1 MSSNINLTTFTKA
14 IFLFCLIVFIYTLL
28 PDSSLILKQGFKFII
43 FVGIFIIVLLSSKLL
58 NNDALESTY
67 NNAKQSDDRGSSTKI
82 DSSPNELYDK
92 LNSLIS
98 SSVLSINPK
107 ANTGIYMLDPDAQLF
122 NLQTANNEIFF
133 KTIKPSNQIIHLL
146 LEESKTLHQKD
157 YPEAW
162 DKIFNQNS
170 YRGSECVIGSKINLH
185 NSNIGF
191 ILIQFDHFSDLDKK
205 DILFFES
212 LGNFMTQGL
221 ENLESLEKYIH
232 GNESK
237 FRLLDLLSDL
247 NIQSDISQILSHFSY
262 LIRTYFQYDRMT
274 ISLKND
280 SGINATIKLVDGI
293 EDENQIDSEFPIYG
307 TLHGLPISTGE
318 MIFEQEWKSS
328 YQNISRFQNNES
340 PSEYKSILGAPIIF
354 DKVAEGSII
363 LEKLSNDPYKESD
376 IQNLNLIGRVLGS
389 ILYWIIE
396 YEKIHNDATHD
407 GLSGLLNH
415 QAFKNRIKEDV
426 LRAKRFQHQMA
437 ILIFDLDK
445 FKRINDTLGHQY
457 GDYVIKTVSKIMT
470 DNVRAIDAVARY
482 GGEEFAIILVN
493 TSADMAMVVAQRI
506 VDNIAHFPFDMDGE
520 KVNMTI
526 SCGMSEYPVHS
537 EQIKDLIEFADQ
549 AMYKAK
555 KQGGNSVLI
564 HRNDND
570 IDENNKI

>member
-14 IFLFCLIVFIYTLL
+14 IFLFCLVIFIYILL
-28 PDSSLILKQGFKFII
+28 PDSLLILKQGFKFII
-43 FVGIFIIVLLSSKLL
+43 FVGIFIIIFLSSKLL
-58 NNDALESTY
+58 NNDELESTD
-67 NNAKQSDDRGSSTKI
+67 NNAKRSDDRGSSTKI

-92 LNSLIS
+92 LNSLII

-107 ANTGIYMLDPDAQLF
+107 ANTGIYILDPDAQLF
-122 NLQTANNEIFF
+122 NLQTANNENFF

-146 LEESKTLHQKD
+146 LEESKNLHQKD

-212 LGNFMTQGL
+212 LGDFMTQGL

-363 LEKLSNDPYKESD
+363 LERLSNDPYKESD

-457 GDYVIKTVSKIMT
+457 GDYVIKAVSKIMT

-493 TSADMAMVVAQRI
+493 TSADMAMIVAQRI
-506 VDNIAHFPFDMDGE
+506 VDNIAHFPFEMDGE

-555 KQGGNSVLI
+555 KQGGNSVLV

-570 IDENNKI
+570 TDENNKI

>member
-14 IFLFCLIVFIYTLL
+14 IFLFCLVVFIYILL
-28 PDSSLILKQGFKFII
+28 PDSLLILKQGFKFII
-43 FVGIFIIVLLSSKLL
+43 FVGIFIIIFLSSKLL
-58 NNDALESTY
+58 NNDELESTD
-67 NNAKQSDDRGSSTKI
+67 NNAKRSDDRGSSTKI

-92 LNSLIS
+92 LNSLII

-107 ANTGIYMLDPDAQLF
+107 ANTGIYILDPDAKLF
-122 NLQTANNEIFF
+122 NLQTANNENFF

-146 LEESKTLHQKD
+146 LEESKNLHQKD

-212 LGNFMTQGL
+212 LGDFMTQGL

-363 LEKLSNDPYKESD
+363 LERLSNDPYKESD

-457 GDYVIKTVSKIMT
+457 GDYVIKAVSKIMT

-493 TSADMAMVVAQRI
+493 TSADMAMIVAQRI
-506 VDNIAHFPFDMDGE
+506 VDNIAHFPFEMDGE

-555 KQGGNSVLI
+555 KQGGNSVLV

-570 IDENNKI
+570 TDENNKI

>member
-14 IFLFCLIVFIYTLL
+14 IFLFCLVVFIYILL
-28 PDSSLILKQGFKFII
+28 PDSLLILKQGFKFII
-43 FVGIFIIVLLSSKLL
+43 FVGIFIIIFLSSKLL
-58 NNDALESTY
+58 NNDELESTD
-67 NNAKQSDDRGSSTKI
+67 NNAKRSDDRGSSTKI

-92 LNSLIS
+92 LNSLII

-107 ANTGIYMLDPDAQLF
+107 ANTGIYILDPDAQLF
-122 NLQTANNEIFF
+122 NLQTANNENFF

-146 LEESKTLHQKD
+146 LEESKNLHQKD

-212 LGNFMTQGL
+212 LGDFMTQGL

-363 LEKLSNDPYKESD
+363 LERLSNDPYKESD

-457 GDYVIKTVSKIMT
+457 GDYVIKAVSKIMT

-493 TSADMAMVVAQRI
+493 TSADMAMIVAQRI
-506 VDNIAHFPFDMDGE
+506 VDNIAHFPFEMDGE

-555 KQGGNSVLI
+555 KQGGNSVLV

-570 IDENNKI
+570 TDENNKI